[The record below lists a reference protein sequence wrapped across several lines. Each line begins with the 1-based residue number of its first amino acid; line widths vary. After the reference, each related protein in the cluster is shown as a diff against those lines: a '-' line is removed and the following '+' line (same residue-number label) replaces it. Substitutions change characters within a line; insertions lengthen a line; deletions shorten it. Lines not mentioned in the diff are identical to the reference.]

1 MPRCWTW
8 TCHTGALDR
17 TVGPSACCLD
27 ESHLEA
33 RSSCQTRDLRL
44 TTNQATKGTVVVCAA
59 SHADAFVDGSQGS
72 KRLRTSYQLQESRR
86 ATCSKLCIRR
96 KDHSTYV
103 REALTEPCGMAGG
116 FSTNES
122 TKQPPPINCA
132 LAEGSRPRGA
142 PTQLRSLPASKVR
155 IRRRLTL
162 FQHTCVF
169 HPSTNLRLLPRS
181 GPSNW
186 TASASSHAP
195 VGFAS
200 CVAMSACHSAS
211 APSLT
216 PAHRVSKVLTAGVPL
231 TAPTNSMLTAS

>member
-8 TCHTGALDR
+8 TCHTGDLDR
-17 TVGPSACCLD
+17 TVGPSVCCLN
-27 ESHLEA
+27 ESRLDA
-33 RSSCQTRDLRL
+33 RSSCQTWDLCL
-44 TTNQATKGTVVVCAA
+44 ATNQATKGTVVVCVA
-59 SHADAFVDGSQGS
+59 SHADAFADGSQRS
-72 KRLRTSYQLQESRR
+72 KRLPMSYQLQESRR
-86 ATCSKLCIRR
+86 ATCSKLCVRR

-155 IRRRLTL
+155 IRCRFTL

-169 HPSTNLRLLPRS
+169 HLSMNLRLLPRS
-181 GPSNW
+181 GASNW
-186 TASASSHAP
+186 TASASNHAP

-200 CVAMSACHSAS
+200 CVATSACHSPS
-211 APSLT
+211 VPSLT
-216 PAHRVSKVLTAGVPL
+216 PFRRVSNV
-231 TAPTNSMLTAS
+231 